1 MKLRFVSI
9 ALLAI
14 TSALAQAPDNTKI
27 NKRDDVKNPV
37 TADQQSNA
45 KADVDLLRQIRKEIS
60 QEKTFSTYA
69 KNVKIITRDGTATL
83 RGPVKS
89 EEEKQAIEA
98 IAKRIAGDGKV
109 TSHLEIAPPK

>member
-1 MKLRFVSI
+1 MKFRYISI

-14 TSALAQAPDNTKI
+14 TSALAQAPDNTKV

-37 TADQQSNA
+37 TADQQSNN
-45 KADVDLLRQIRKEIS
+45 KADLDLVRNIRREITKE
-60 QEKTFSTYA
+60 KNLSTYA
-69 KNVKIITRDGTATL
+69 KNVKIITRDGMTTL

-89 EEEKQAIEA
+89 DEEKQAIEA

-109 TSHLEIAPPK
+109 ESHLEIAPPK

>member
-9 ALLAI
+9 AVLAI
-14 TSALAQAPDNTKI
+14 ASISAQAPDNSKV

-37 TADQQSNA
+37 TADQQSNN
-45 KADVDLLRQIRKEIS
+45 KADLDLVKKIRKEIT
-60 QEKTFSTYA
+60 QDKNMSTYA
-69 KNVKIITRDGTATL
+69 RNVKIITRDGMTTL

-98 IAKRIAGDGKV
+98 IAKRVAGDGKV
-109 TSHLEIAPPK
+109 ESQIEIAPPK

>member
-27 NKRDDVKNPV
+27 NKRDDVKHPV

-45 KADVDLLRQIRKEIS
+45 KADLDLVRQIRKEIS
-60 QEKTFSTYA
+60 QEKNFSTYA
-69 KNVKIITRDGTATL
+69 KNVKVITRDGMATL

-89 EEEKQAIEA
+89 DEEKQAIEA

-109 TSHLEIAPPK
+109 ESHLEIAPPK